1 MNKNLNF
8 KKNTLMLINKTN
20 RKMIKIIKNLNL
32 FKIKLIMIKV
42 NINSK
47 TMRINIIR
55 KENITNV
62 DSAICIQSTNQMIHS
77 A

>member
-8 KKNTLMLINKTN
+8 KKNILMLINKTN

-47 TMRINIIR
+47 TMTINII
-55 KENITNV
+55 KKGNITNV
-62 DSAICIQSTNQMIHS
+62 GSVICIQSTNQMIHS